1 MFPCWKVSRPDEE
14 PGAWK
19 GSGSPE
25 ITGLG
30 SRGSW
35 DLALL
40 PYVVLIQPLG
50 GGGGDGGGTH
60 VCKCACVSVARG
72 GGWS

>member
-1 MFPCWKVSRPDEE
+1 MEGQWLPRDHR
-14 PGAWK
+14 AW
-19 GSGSPE
+19 
-25 ITGLG
+25 L

-50 GGGGDGGGTH
+50 GGGGGGGGTR